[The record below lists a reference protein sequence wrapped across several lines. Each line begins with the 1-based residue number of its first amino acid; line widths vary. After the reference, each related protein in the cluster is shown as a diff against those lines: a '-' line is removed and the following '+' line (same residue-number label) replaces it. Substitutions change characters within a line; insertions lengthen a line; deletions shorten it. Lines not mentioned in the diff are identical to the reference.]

1 MIGGISSTDASA
13 ATTNVIKQP
22 QQPPCI
28 VVPDIRTEQVY
39 DILGGHSSLSSE
51 VATAAN
57 STTKLLSSQP
67 TNNKSVHSESKF
79 PSKNQASNWLSQ
91 SEAWFFGRKWLEFF
105 SQS

>member
-22 QQPPCI
+22 QQPPAI

-51 VATAAN
+51 VVAAAN

-79 PSKNQASNWLSQ
+79 PAKNQASNRLIC
-91 SEAWFFGRKWLEFF
+91 
-105 SQS
+105 

>member
-39 DILGGHSSLSSE
+39 DILGGHSLLSSE
-51 VATAAN
+51 VAAN

-67 TNNKSVHSESKF
+67 TNKSVHSEFNISK
-79 PSKNQASNWLSQ
+79 K
-91 SEAWFFGRKWLEFF
+91 K
-105 SQS
+105 